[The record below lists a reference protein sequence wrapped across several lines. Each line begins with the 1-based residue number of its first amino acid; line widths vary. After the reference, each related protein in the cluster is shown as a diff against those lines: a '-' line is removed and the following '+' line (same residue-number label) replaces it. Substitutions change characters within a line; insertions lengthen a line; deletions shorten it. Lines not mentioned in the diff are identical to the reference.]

1 MTVLRKQRNTEF
13 FWRSCLSVN
22 SVIFFSSRYSY
33 DKCQVFA
40 IRFLPFRRT
49 VFISYEGMF
58 LKFYSMTLKL
68 YCKTQKTTRGTRAW
82 SSRNFTP
89 RNIIYTH
96 TSAAPEQRTPSAVFF
111 SLDLTEKM
119 GCNNC
124 KSQCTTLV
132 ASIGKETKIVQAISP

>member
-49 VFISYEGMF
+49 VFISYKGMF
-58 LKFYSMTLKL
+58 SKFYSMTLKL
-68 YCKTQKTTRGTRAW
+68 CCKTQKTTRGTRAW

-96 TSAAPEQRTPSAVFF
+96 ICSTRATNSLCSFF
-111 SLDLTEKM
+111 SLDLMEKM